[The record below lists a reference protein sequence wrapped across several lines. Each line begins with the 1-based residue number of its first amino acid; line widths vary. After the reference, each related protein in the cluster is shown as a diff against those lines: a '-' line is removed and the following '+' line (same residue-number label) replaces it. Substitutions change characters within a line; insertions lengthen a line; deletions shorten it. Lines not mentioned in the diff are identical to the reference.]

1 MRRKRNAYVAATA
14 ALAVACFALAGCSS
28 DDRNDSAVGTS
39 GETATKEERSLAEQ
53 PAPAPAADRAATES
67 EAQMT
72 SEPAPPYGKPSRPAP
87 PNGQDDMYFD
97 HAGTNPFV
105 ATEDDPLSTF
115 AIDVDTGS
123 YTVVRN
129 YVAGGSLPPEDAVRV
144 EEFVNYFEPDYAAP
158 KDQAFA
164 VHVDGGPSPFGEG
177 YELLRIGLKGR
188 EVADEDRKPANL
200 TFVIDVSGSMGRDNK
215 LGLAKRSL
223 HLLVD
228 SLRPSDQ
235 IAIVTY
241 GSDARIVLDPVSLEE
256 KRDIEDAIDALASS
270 GSTNAEEGLKLAYD
284 VAERQ
289 YSRDAVNRVIL
300 LSDGVANVGETS
312 AEGILETIDEYANT
326 KRITLTTVGFGMG
339 NYNDTLM
346 EQLADQ
352 GDGVYA
358 YVDSFTEARRLFVE
372 NVAGT
377 LETIARDAKIQVE
390 FDPEAVDRYR
400 LLGYENRDIRDE
412 DFRDDETDAGEVGAG
427 HTVTALYEVK
437 LTSPEARRNIGTARV
452 RYVDEKTNRTE
463 EWTVP
468 LRTEGELSDDLK
480 FLAAVAEYAE
490 ILRGSYWAKESSIE
504 AVLDLAERAAKD
516 EREQQFVTMVKDTAA
531 LRR

>member
-1 MRRKRNAYVAATA
+1 MKRKAFVHA
-14 ALAVACFALAGCSS
+14 AVAVFVVASVALAGCSGS
-28 DDRNDSAVGTS
+28 DRSESS
-39 GETATKEERSLAEQ
+39 GTATADSRAAE
-53 PAPAPAADRAATES
+53 PAASKES
-67 EAQMT
+67 AKERPASEQDT
-72 SEPAPPYGKPSRPAP
+72 ASSEPMPPPAGKPSLPAP
-87 PNGQDDMYFD
+87 PNGEPYDDMYFD

-105 ATEDDPLSTF
+105 ATEDDALSTF

-129 YVAGGSLPPEDAVRV
+129 YIAGGALPPEDAVRV

-158 KDQAFA
+158 RDQAFA

-188 EVADEDRKPANL
+188 VVEAERREPANL
-200 TFVIDVSGSMGRDNK
+200 TFVIDVSGSMDRDNR
-215 LGLAKRSL
+215 LGLVKQSL
-223 HLLVD
+223 KLLID
-228 SLRPSDQ
+228 SLQPSDQ
-235 IAIVTY
+235 IAIVAY
-241 GSDARIVLDPVSLEE
+241 GSEARVVLEPTSLED
-256 KRDIEDAIDALASS
+256 KRVIEDAVDGLAPS
-270 GSTNAEEGLKLAYD
+270 GSTNAEQGLRLGYE

-289 YSRDAVNRVIL
+289 YGSDAINRVIL
-300 LSDGVANVGETS
+300 CSDGVANVGETS
-312 AEGILETIDEYANT
+312 AEGILKTIDEYANT
-326 KRITLTTVGFGMG
+326 KNITLTTVGFGMG
-339 NYNDTLM
+339 NYNDAMM

-377 LETIARDAKIQVE
+377 LQTIAKDAKIQVE

-400 LLGYENRDIRDE
+400 LLGYENRDMRDE

-427 HTVTALYEVK
+427 HSVTALYEVK
-437 LTSPEARRNIGTARV
+437 LVSPESRGRLGTARI
-452 RYVDEKTNRTE
+452 RYVDESTKRQE

-468 LRTEGELSDDLK
+468 LRTEGELSDELR

-490 ILRGSYWAKESSIE
+490 ILRGSYWAKEGSIE
-504 AVLDLAERAAKD
+504 DVLALAEETAKD

>member
-1 MRRKRNAYVAATA
+1 MNRKMPVHVAATA
-14 ALAVACFALAGCSS
+14 AVLAACVALAGCSA
-28 DDRNDSAVGTS
+28 DGRQ
-39 GETATKEERSLAEQ
+39 ETASGTDSRGEAASEQ
-53 PAPAPAADRAATES
+53 PAAEAPTKESAQDRATS
-67 EAQMT
+67 EASPA
-72 SEPAPPYGKPSRPAP
+72 SEEPKPPPAGKRSRPAP
-87 PNGQDDMYFD
+87 PNGEDDMYFD
-97 HAGTNPFV
+97 HTGTNPFV
-105 ATEDDPLSTF
+105 ATEDDAVSTF

-129 YVAGGSLPPEDAVRV
+129 YIAGGSLPPEDAVRV

-177 YELLRIGLKGR
+177 YELLRVGLKAR
-188 EVADEDRKPANL
+188 EVAQEDRKPANL
-200 TFVIDVSGSMGRDNK
+200 TFVIDVSGSMDRTNK
-215 LGLAKRSL
+215 LGLVKQSL
-223 HLLVD
+223 HLLLD
-228 SLRPSDQ
+228 SLHANDQ

-241 GSDARIVLDPVSLEE
+241 GSDARVVLDPVSLEE
-256 KRDIEDAIDALASS
+256 KRAVEDAIDALASS
-270 GSTNAEEGLKLAYD
+270 GSTNAEEGLKLGYEI
-284 VAERQ
+284 AERQ
-289 YSRDAVNRVIL
+289 FSGDAINRVIL

-312 AEGILETIDEYANT
+312 AEGILESVDEYANT
-326 KRITLTTVGFGMG
+326 KNITLTTVGFGMG
-339 NYNDTLM
+339 NYNDVLM

-377 LETIARDAKIQVE
+377 LQTVAKDAKIQVE
-390 FDPEAVDRYR
+390 FDPKHVDRYR

-437 LTSPEARRNIGTARV
+437 LTSPESRGSIGTARI
-452 RYVDEKTNRTE
+452 RYVDEQTRRTE

-468 LRTEGELSDDLK
+468 LRTEGELSEDLL
-480 FLAAVAEYAE
+480 FQAAVAEYAE
-490 ILRGSYWAKESSIE
+490 ILRGSYWAKDSSLE
-504 AVLDLAERAAKD
+504 DVLALAEETADD
-516 EREQQFVTMVKDTAA
+516 EREQQFVTMAKDTAA